1 MNPGNLTQ
9 NTWYIVYS
17 KETKKVVGEIV
28 FSSYNKEKD
37 SIVVSHAIPLAFKKI
52 CSQSILQN
60 ASEYEFKRVEDL
72 KYPKHHLHSRSPY
85 YMKSWD
91 ALL

>member
-1 MNPGNLTQ
+1 MNPDALVQ

-28 FSSYNKEKD
+28 FTSYNKEKD
-37 SIVVSHAIPLAFKKI
+37 SIVVSHAIPEAFRKI
-52 CSQSILQN
+52 CFQSMLQG
-60 ASEYEFKRVEDL
+60 ASTYEFKRVEDL
-72 KYPKHHLHSRSPY
+72 KFRKDHVHTRSPY

-91 ALL
+91 ALG

>member
-1 MNPGNLTQ
+1 MNPDALVQ

-28 FSSYNKEKD
+28 FTSYDKEKD
-37 SIVVSHAIPLAFKKI
+37 SIIVSHAIPEAFRKI
-52 CSQSILQN
+52 CFQSMLQG
-60 ASEYEFKRVEDL
+60 ASDYEFKRVEDL
-72 KYPKHHLHSRSPY
+72 RYPKHHIHARSPY

-91 ALL
+91 ALE

>member
-37 SIVVSHAIPLAFKKI
+37 SIVVSHAIPLAFRKNCLESVLKGV
-52 CSQSILQN
+52 SK
-60 ASEYEFKRVEDL
+60 YEFKRVEDL
-72 KYPKHHLHSRSPY
+72 KFSKDHVHTRSPY

-91 ALL
+91 ALE